1 MELSVIITPSPIMV
15 EHVSQLTGFHNLRKK
30 PVVRSRARTHH
41 QQGNRIV
48 REMTGPNQYTKTKQA
63 TKARQEA
70 KPTARTVTK
79 SRPGARLKSDDNASD
94 TPIGAA
100 NSTADR
106 AIDIM
111 LLFSDDKAVW
121 SAAEIAAHFRMPRST
136 TYRYL
141 NSLRSYALIVEDDR
155 GGYCLGPRIFPLARV
170 AKANMSIL
178 QIAAPQLR
186 SLSEQFGE
194 MFVIHER
201 VGSEIIALDRT
212 QCTHRVSVTST
223 RSHILPWPA
232 TGSAK
237 VLLGFAPAAER
248 QAIIG
253 MLQPTA
259 YTRRTLVDV
268 KTLEKTLDDIVK
280 AGYATTE
287 EERDEGVW
295 GVAAP
300 IFVRHSARYCLA
312 MAAPRFR
319 MDKMRI
325 AAVTSAI
332 RNAARKITTGL
343 AETEF

>member
-1 MELSVIITPSPIMV
+1 
-15 EHVSQLTGFHNLRKK
+15 
-30 PVVRSRARTHH
+30 
-41 QQGNRIV
+41 
-48 REMTGPNQYTKTKQA
+48 MTGTNQTTKTRKQD
-63 TKARQEA
+63 T
-70 KPTARTVTK
+70 KPTARIGAK
-79 SRPGARLKSDDNASD
+79 SPPVALRARARLKSDANASD

-111 LLFSDDKAVW
+111 LLFTDDKPVW
-121 SAAEIAAHFRMPRST
+121 SATEIAAHFRMPRST

-170 AKANMSIL
+170 AKANLSIL
-178 QIAAPQLR
+178 QIAAPHLR
-186 SLSEQFGE
+186 LLSEQFGE

-237 VLLGFAPAAER
+237 VLLGFAPEAER
-248 QAIIG
+248 KTIMG

-268 KTLEKTLDDIVK
+268 KALEKTLDDIVK
-280 AGYATTE
+280 AGFATTE

-300 IFVRHSARYCLA
+300 IIVRGAARYCIA

-325 AAVTSAI
+325 ATVTSAV
-332 RNAARKITTGL
+332 RNAARKITIGL

>member
-1 MELSVIITPSPIMV
+1 MRE
-15 EHVSQLTGFHNLRKK
+15 LTGTRQTTK
-30 PVVRSRARTHH
+30 PTIRA
-41 QQGNRIV
+41 G
-48 REMTGPNQYTKTKQA
+48 
-63 TKARQEA
+63 A
-70 KPTARTVTK
+70 KPRQTAR
-79 SRPGARLKSDDNASD
+79 RPGASLKADANTTD

-100 NSTADR
+100 NSPADR

-111 LLFSDDKAVW
+111 LLFTDDKPLW
-121 SAAEIAAHFRMPRST
+121 SAAEIAGHFHMPRST

-170 AKANMSIL
+170 AKANLSIL
-178 QIAAPQLR
+178 QIAAPHLR

-212 QCTHRVSVTST
+212 QCTHRVTVTST

-237 VLLGFAPAAER
+237 VLLGFAPESER
-248 QAIIG
+248 KAIMT
-253 MLQPTA
+253 MLQPTS
-259 YTRRTLVDV
+259 YTRRTLVDM
-268 KTLEKTLDDIVK
+268 KALEKTLDDIVK
-280 AGYATTE
+280 AGFATTE

-300 IFVRHSARYCLA
+300 IFVRGAARYCLA

-325 AAVTSAI
+325 AAVTAAI